1 MPLMSLTSIISLM
14 LLMRF
19 MNLLSL
25 ICILITARRTCG
37 NIALQ
42 SKRITTSTK
51 SGGERIGLKVS

>member
-1 MPLMSLTSIISLM
+1 MSLTSIISLM

-37 NIALQ
+37 KNALQ
-42 SKRITTSTK
+42 SKRITTLTNA
-51 SGGERIGLKVS
+51 GCERIGIKVC